1 MQTIN
6 RSAFVVLPREPY
18 LAWAA
23 SLDSGERTAA
33 DDVASRIAVYLA
45 AEGSNGEDDAPPLED
60 YFTRIFECE
69 LEAWST
75 DRAEWPE
82 PRDFLTFVE
91 WFDTTGESIVV
102 DLEDT
107 PIETEEL

>member
-6 RSAFVVLPREPY
+6 RSAFIVLPREPY

-23 SLDSGERTAA
+23 SLDSDAGTAA
-33 DDVASRIAVYLA
+33 DALDTRMGIYLA
-45 AEGSNGEDDAPPLED
+45 AEDPGEDDAPPLED
-60 YFTRIFECE
+60 YFARIFECE
-69 LEAWST
+69 LEAGT
-75 DRAEWPE
+75 ADRAKWPE
-82 PRDFLTFVE
+82 RRDFLTFME
-91 WFDTTGESIVV
+91 WFETAGESIVV